1 MKKIIIL
8 LIAILIAVGIYI
20 KIDNKIQYYDTDI
33 VILDAGHGDSDTG
46 AVSGNIYEK
55 NINLK
60 AAKLIGKELE
70 KAGITVIY
78 TRDNDKR
85 LSSDKNTDL
94 KLRAQMSSKY
104 QAEYFVSVHTNYY
117 ENVTSGF
124 EIFINDS
131 RHAEKLAE
139 SIGKE
144 FNKLNYSENRGIKD
158 GSHLRVLRLNEVPSI
173 LVELG
178 FINGK
183 DINYLIDDNKL
194 EKLCQSISKGIME
207 RVK

>member
-20 KIDNKIQYYDTDI
+20 KLDNNVQYYDTNI
-33 VILDAGHGDSDTG
+33 VVLDAGHGDSDTG

-60 AAKLIGKELE
+60 AVKLIGNELE
-70 KAGITVIY
+70 KAGITAIY